1 MENREVVLDGT
12 GHIAGRL
19 GSHVAKMLLEGY
31 SIIVLCAEA
40 IVLTG
45 PIHRSKLRYKSY
57 LRKRCLVNPSKGP
70 YHYKEPSKFFIRL
83 VKRMVPHK
91 KKRGAEALK
100 RLTVFEGIPEGFEN
114 TTRSI
119 CPKALLK
126 YKANP
131 IRKSA
136 TYGELLSTFGWKYR
150 NITEALKKK
159 VLQKENEKKEKE
171 DEKNKELLKM
181 KMSDSFVKEVDEAL
195 ARIE

>member
-1 MENREVVLDGT
+1 MENREIVLDGT

-19 GSHVAKMLLEGY
+19 GSHIAKMLLEGY
-31 SIIVLCAEA
+31 SITVLCAES

-45 PIHRSKLRYKSY
+45 PIHRSKLRYKDY
-57 LRKRCLVNPSKGP
+57 LRKRCLVKPSKGP
-70 YHYKEPSKFFIRL
+70 YHYKEPSKFFTRL

-91 KKRGAEALK
+91 TKRGADALK
-100 RLTVFEGIPEGFEN
+100 RLAVFEGIPEKLVGVG
-114 TTRSI
+114 RSI

-150 NITEALKKK
+150 DITEK
-159 VLQKENEKKEKE
+159 VKNKILQKEGEIAKQESEKQEEMVKVRASE
-171 DEKNKELLKM
+171 
-181 KMSDSFVKEVDEAL
+181 SFVREVEERL
-195 ARIE
+195 SLIE